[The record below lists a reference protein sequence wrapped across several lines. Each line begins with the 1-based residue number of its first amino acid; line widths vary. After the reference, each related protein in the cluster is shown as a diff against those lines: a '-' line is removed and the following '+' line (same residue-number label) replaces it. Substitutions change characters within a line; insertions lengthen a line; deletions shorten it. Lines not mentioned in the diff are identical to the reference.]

1 MNPQKVCRI
10 VTEHLVNIR
19 IVNDYVVETKD

>member
-1 MNPQKVCRI
+1 MNFQKICGI

-19 IVNDYVVETKD
+19 IVNGYVSTTRD